1 MIDARIRSVFPPAGG
16 VADRVDGHLQL
27 LLVAGS
33 VVWVIVVTAMF
44 VAVLRRRRAERTE
57 GDDGVPGDE
66 PGRGHLVVAFLGG
79 VAPAVIILGVM
90 ADSVLTLRDTG
101 GTADASRAPVVVEVD
116 GRQFWWEVRYPEH
129 DVETAN
135 EIHIPTGQDVR
146 VELTSDDVIH
156 SFWVP
161 QLAGKVDLVPGRTN
175 VVTLHADE
183 PGTYWGRCAEYCGL
197 QHAWMRFVVVAHDE
211 PEYAG
216 WLEAQGRPAES
227 PGRTDDGAGGPDGGD
242 ETAGGAR
249 PGAGPDTEE
258 VAAGREI
265 FMSSSCVYCHTIAG
279 TEARGTLGP
288 DLTHLAS
295 RQMIG
300 AGVLPNDRESLA
312 RWITG
317 PQDVKPGNAMPGTDL
332 SEDELDALITY
343 LESLE

>member
-1 MIDARIRSVFPPAGG
+1 MTDARIRSMLPPAGDA
-16 VADRVDGHLQL
+16 ADRIDSHWQL

-33 VVWVIVVTAMF
+33 AVWVVVVTAIL
-44 VAVLRRRRAERTE
+44 VAVLRRRRAER
-57 GDDGVPGDE
+57 DDDAPGDE
-66 PGRGHLVVAFLGG
+66 TGTGHLVVAFLGG
-79 VAPAVIILGVM
+79 VAPALIILGVM

-101 GTADASRAPVVVEVD
+101 GTTDASRAPVVVEVD
-116 GRQFWWEVRYPEH
+116 SRQFWWEVRYPDH

-135 EIHIPTGQDVR
+135 EIHIPAGQDVR
-146 VELTSDDVIH
+146 VELTTSDVIH

-175 VVTLHADE
+175 TLTLHADE

-211 PEYAG
+211 PEYAD
-216 WLEAQGRPAES
+216 WLEAQARPAE
-227 PGRTDDGAGGPDGGD
+227 PAARADDDGDPADGTGPDP
-242 ETAGGAR
+242 EI
-249 PGAGPDTEE
+249 
-258 VAAGREI
+258 AAGREV

-317 PQDVKPGNAMPGTDL
+317 PQDVKPGNAMPGSDL
-332 SEDELDALITY
+332 DDDELDALITY
-343 LESLE
+343 LQSLE

>member
-1 MIDARIRSVFPPAGG
+1 MIASHVPLMFPPASDD
-16 VADRVDGHLQL
+16 ASRVDSHWQL
-27 LLVAGS
+27 MLIIGS
-33 VVWVIVVTAMF
+33 IVWVVVVTVAL
-44 VAVLRRRRAERTE
+44 VAVLRRRRSTE
-57 GDDGVPGDE
+57 PTDDAPG
-66 PGRGHLVVAFLGG
+66 PTTGNGHLVVGFLGA
-79 VAPAVIILGVM
+79 VAPALIIIGVM
-90 ADSVLTLRDTG
+90 ADSVLVLRDTG
-101 GTADASRAPVVVEVD
+101 STSSATDAATVVEVD
-116 GRQFWWEVRYPEH
+116 GKQYWWEVRYPEH

-146 VELTSDDVIH
+146 VELTSSDVIH

-161 QLAGKVDLVPGRTN
+161 QLSGKVDLVPGQTN
-175 VVTLHADE
+175 VLTLNADE
-183 PGTYWGRCAEYCGL
+183 PGTYWGQCAEYCGL

-216 WLEAQGRPAES
+216 WLEAQATPAQAADPAEGEGDDFES
-227 PGRTDDGAGGPDGGD
+227 GPGSAPGPVSD
-242 ETAGGAR
+242 
-249 PGAGPDTEE
+249 

-265 FMSSSCVYCHTIAG
+265 FMSSSCVYCHTVAG

-312 RWITG
+312 RWIEH
-317 PQDVKPGNAMPGTDL
+317 PQDVKPGNAMPGTELED
-332 SEDELDALITY
+332 DELEDLITY

>member
-1 MIDARIRSVFPPAGG
+1 MIDARIRSMFPPAGD
-16 VADRVDGHLQL
+16 VADRVDSHWQL
-27 LLVAGS
+27 LLVVGS
-33 VVWVIVVTAMF
+33 VVWLVVVTAML
-44 VAVLRRRRAERTE
+44 VAVLRRRRAERE
-57 GDDGVPGDE
+57 ERDDDVPGDE

-79 VAPAVIILGVM
+79 VAPALIILGIM

-101 GTADASRAPVVVEVD
+101 AATDASRAPVVVEVD
-116 GRQFWWEVRYPEH
+116 GRQFWWEVRYPDH

-146 VELTSDDVIH
+146 IELTSDDVIH

-175 VVTLHADE
+175 VLTLHADE

-197 QHAWMRFVVVAHDE
+197 QHAWMRFVVVAHDA

-216 WLEAQGRPAES
+216 WLEAQARPARS
-227 PGRTDDGAGGPDGGD
+227 PDRVDDGDDQPGGD
-242 ETAGGAR
+242 GTGGDDQ
-249 PGAGPDTEE
+249 PGAGPDTE

-295 RQMIG
+295 RQAIG

-312 RWITG
+312 RWITE
-317 PQDVKPGNAMPGTDL
+317 PQDVKPGNAMPGTELDD
-332 SEDELDALITY
+332 DELDALITY